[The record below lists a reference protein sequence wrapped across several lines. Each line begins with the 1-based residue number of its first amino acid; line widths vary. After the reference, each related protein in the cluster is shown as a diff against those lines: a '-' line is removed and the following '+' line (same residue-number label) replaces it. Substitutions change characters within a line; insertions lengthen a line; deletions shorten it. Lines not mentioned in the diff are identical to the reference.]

1 MTRNTRLIIAGSF
14 FLVVLVLTY
23 SNHFRN
29 DFHFDDSHTIVN
41 NSYIRDIGNIPL
53 FFMDVT
59 TSGSLPQ
66 NYVYRPVVTTL
77 NAIDYWIGGRV
88 DPFFFHLSIFL
99 WYVVQSALMFFLFRN
114 LLNISYAHKWNS
126 FIALFA
132 TAFYA
137 LHTAN
142 AETINYIL
150 ARSDSFSTL
159 CIVASL
165 LLYQISWTR
174 RYYLYLLTMAVG
186 VLTKLTGPMFVPIL
200 FLYILFFEEAAS
212 LNDLAKFKNTKK
224 LVNAFIKSIPATL
237 IALSLLSL
245 NLFYMAPEKLTQN
258 PTTRFDYFI
267 TQFYIITTYIGN
279 FFLPLNLSTATDFK
293 VISSITDLR
302 VIGGFFV
309 IVVMIVLA
317 VFTFRNIKTRPISFG
332 IFWFFIALA
341 PTSSLIPLYQIANSH
356 RLFFPY
362 IGLVLSISWSIGL
375 LLIKYEDVIQRKTF
389 LRLVCPILATIIIL
403 AYASGAYQRNRVWK
417 SNESLWYDV
426 TIKSPENGN
435 GLMNYGLSQMEKG
448 KYDVALQ
455 YFERALL
462 CRPYYSFLHINMGI
476 LKNAMD
482 KPEDAEKYFINALD
496 YDRNNPGSYYFYGK
510 WLYEHKRGS
519 EAKNL
524 LEKGHKLSPGH
535 VKMKDLLDVVTVKQT
550 QDINARIKVHLRIA
564 GEKPTT
570 ENFIDLSLA
579 YYEGGF
585 YNKCIDTC
593 MDALAVKPDY
603 AVAYNNMCSAY
614 NRLGQYDKA
623 IEAGERALEISP
635 DFERARNNLKW
646 AKDSKI
652 ENMDSTKK

>member
-1 MTRNTRLIIAGSF
+1 MTRTTKLIIAGCF

-29 DFHFDDSHTIVN
+29 AFHFDDSHTIVN
-41 NSYIRDIGNIPL
+41 NNYIRDIGNIPL
-53 FFMDVT
+53 FFKDVT
-59 TSGSLPQ
+59 TSSSLPQ
-66 NYVYRPVVTTL
+66 NHIYRPVVTTL
-77 NAIDYWIGGRV
+77 NAIDYWIGGRI
-88 DPFFFHLSIFL
+88 DPFYFHLSIFL

-114 LLNISYAHKWNS
+114 LLNLSCAHRWNS

-165 LLYQISWTR
+165 LLYQIPWTR

-186 VLTKLTGPMFVPIL
+186 ILTKLTGTMFVPIL

-212 LNDLAKFKNTKK
+212 LNDLVKFKNTKK
-224 LVNAFIKSIPATL
+224 LVNAFVKSIPATL
-237 IALSLLSL
+237 LAVSLLSL

-267 TQFYIITTYIGN
+267 TQFFVITHYIGN

-293 VISSITDLR
+293 VISSITDSR
-302 VIGGFFV
+302 VLWGLIAIIMLMV
-309 IVVMIVLA
+309 LIVV
-317 VFTFRNIKTRPISFG
+317 TFRSMKTRPISFG
-332 IFWFFIALA
+332 ILWFFIALA
-341 PTSSLIPLYQIANSH
+341 PTSSFVPLYQIANSH

-362 IGLVLSISWSIGL
+362 IGLVLSVSWSIGL
-375 LLIKYEDVIQRKTF
+375 LLIKYEEVIQKKVT
-389 LRLVCPILATIIIL
+389 LRLLCPILATIIIL
-403 AYASGAYQRNRVWK
+403 AYAYGTYQRNRVWK
-417 SNESLWYDV
+417 TDESLWYDV

-448 KYDVALQ
+448 KYEVALQ
-455 YFERALL
+455 YYERALL
-462 CRPYYSFLHINMGI
+462 YIPYYSFLHINLGI

-482 KPEDAEKYFINALD
+482 KPVEAEKYFKNALN
-496 YDRNNPGSYYFYGK
+496 YDRNNPGSYYYYGK
-510 WLYEHKRGS
+510 WLYEHKRDN
-519 EAKNL
+519 EAKSL

-535 VKMKDLLDVVTVKQT
+535 VEMKELLDVVTVKQT
-550 QDINARIKVHLRIA
+550 EDINTRIKMLLRITD
-564 GEKPTT
+564 EKSTA
-570 ENFIDLSLA
+570 ENFLELSLA

-585 YNKCIDTC
+585 YNKCVDAC
-593 MDALAVKPDY
+593 MEALAIRPDY
-603 AVAYNNMCSAY
+603 ALVYNNMCSAY
-614 NRLGQYDKA
+614 NRLGRYDEA
-623 IEAGERALEISP
+623 IEACKRALEISP
-635 DFERARNNLKW
+635 DFERARNNLRRALENK
-646 AKDSKI
+646 SK
-652 ENMDSTKK
+652 